1 MNTYLHR
8 LAPVSALGLAS
19 FLAVACA
26 PRERVEQPVTVIPA
40 PAAPSQG
47 FITDIEQA
55 TVQNE
60 FFRRVLFTAPYSQLV
75 LMSLRPGEELGMET
89 HPNADQFIRVETG
102 TGYVTLGG
110 QSYQI
115 QDGSAMVIPAGVQH
129 NIVNNGS
136 APLRFYVVYSPPQ
149 QPPNTVQATKRDA
162 PKPGHHHR

>member
-8 LAPVSALGLAS
+8 LAPVSAFGLAS

-40 PAAPSQG
+40 PPAPAHG

-60 FFRRVLFTAPYSQLV
+60 FYRRVLFTAPYSQLT
-75 LMSLRPGEELGMET
+75 LMSLRPGEELGTMT
-89 HPNADQFIRVETG
+89 FTNSDQFVSVETG
-102 TGYVTLGG
+102 TGYVTLDR

-115 QDGSAMVIPAGVQH
+115 QDGSAMLIPAGVPF
-129 NIVNNGS
+129 NIVNSGS
-136 APLRFYVVYSPPQ
+136 APLRFYVVSSPPVQ
-149 QPPNTVQATKRDA
+149 APNTVQPSKRDS
-162 PKPGHHHR
+162 PKPGHYHR